1 MIERIPEVRWGFI
14 GCGAATEKKSGP
26 AFNIPEGSRT
36 VAVMSR
42 TRDKVRDYAE
52 RHKIKHWYTDAQ
64 QLIDDP
70 LVNAVYIATPPST
83 HATYAIMALKS
94 GKPVYVEKPLSA
106 NYEDCGRIN
115 RLSAKTGIPCFVAY
129 YRRFLPYFQKVKE
142 LLADGAIGHPLNV
155 QLRFA
160 QPAQAMDYNRD
171 NLPWRVQPDIAGG
184 GYFYDIAP
192 HQIDILQW
200 LFGEIVEAKG
210 YRSNLASLYE
220 TEDTLSA
227 CFRFRSDR
235 PGVGLVGSGSWCF
248 VAGEEAKADRICVI
262 GERGMLT
269 FSVYTYQPIILTLHG
284 GCKEFAVPN
293 PPHVQ
298 LALIEQIVAH
308 IQQKSICTMDSL
320 HATSVNWVVDRILG
334 KL

>member
-26 AFNIPEGSRT
+26 AFSIAEGSRVT
-36 VAVMSR
+36 AVMSR

-52 RHKIKHWYTDAQ
+52 RHNIKHWYTDAQ

-83 HATYAIMALKS
+83 HATYAIMAMKS

-115 RLSAKTGIPCFVAY
+115 RISEKTGVPCFVAY

-142 LLADGAIGHPLNV
+142 LLAGGAIGRVLNV

-160 QPAQAMDYNRD
+160 QPPHEMDYNRE

-200 LFGEIVEAKG
+200 LFGEILEAKG
-210 YRSNLASLYE
+210 YRSNLGRLYE
-220 TEDTLSA
+220 TEDTIGA
-227 CFRFRSDR
+227 CFRFRGVE
-235 PGVGLVGSGSWCF
+235 PGVGVPGSGSWCF
-248 VAGEEAKADRICVI
+248 VASEHAKEDRIEVI

-269 FSVYTYQPIILTLHG
+269 FAVYTYQPIVVITDG
-284 GCKEFAVPN
+284 GRREISVDN

-298 LALIEQIVAH
+298 LALISEVVAH
-308 IQQKSICTMDSL
+308 LQQRTICTMDSL